1 LVDGYKII
9 EDELSFGF
17 YHLLLSMDATRLMLF
32 AMLADIFYDKV
43 DPFTRATE
51 VLSPGK
57 TLKN

>member
-17 YHLLLSMDATRLMLF
+17 NHLFLSMDVTRLMLF

-43 DPFTRATE
+43 VPFTRVTE